1 MSVIRKTKRPE
12 SPVFNSDVLRRCTL
26 AIAAFASSCF
36 CSHANAFQLIDPPS
50 ISKDS
55 GTLVKQLLSSDWK
68 RATANQTNSKET
80 YTSMQPASTAV
91 SLAYIINRIQHNQ
104 TREAMQVASDLTVKD
119 PDNLDGW
126 LLKSWLSALIDQYDR
141 ALVDL
146 GAAKKR
152 VSDNK
157 ELSPAKKIA
166 AYRKMGKLIGFLQG
180 PVKTQVNPDVLESTI
195 LTISD
200 GLAGD
205 ELEAFNK
212 SRNLVLTRYDD
223 LVKDQGSKA
232 KTELEK
238 QKAEDE
244 HLTESLTKQN
254 ASHEQTIAQMGS
266 EKERL
271 RSEGNQRVSQLAGQL
286 SPLEGQLASIST
298 SINGIQYDLQLLYN
312 DLAIARNNSQN
323 NYQNNT
329 VYYLND
335 QVRRREFDL
344 YNLQADGNAVSS
356 QLQSLQYQISQTQR
370 SYNNQI
376 NQIDRQY
383 KKINNT
389 IKRNRIRMGKVAGG
403 PELAKGKKGA
413 MSSRLTALTSYNDLG
428 IELYRQQLLDQVK

>member
-1 MSVIRKTKRPE
+1 MTIVI
-12 SPVFNSDVLRRCTL
+12 F
-26 AIAAFASSCF
+26 AAGVVCNTADG
-36 CSHANAFQLIDPPS
+36 FQLIDPPA

-55 GTLVKQLLSSDWK
+55 GVLVKQLLNGDWK
-68 RATANQTNSKET
+68 RDTANQTNSKET
-80 YTSMQPASTAV
+80 YTSMQPASSAV

-104 TREAMQVASDLTVKD
+104 TREAMQVATALTTND

-126 LLKSWLSALIDQYDR
+126 LLKSWLSALIDKYDR

-157 ELSPAKKIA
+157 ALTPAKKIA

-180 PVKTQVNPDVLESTI
+180 PVKEKVNPDVLESTI

-205 ELEAFNK
+205 ELDAFNK
-212 SRNLVLTRYDD
+212 SRDVVLTRYND
-223 LVKDQGSKA
+223 LVKAQGSKA

-254 ASHEQTIAQMGS
+254 ISHEQTISQMGS

-271 RSEGNQRVSQLAGQL
+271 RMEGNQRVAQLTGQL

-298 SINGIQYDLQLLYN
+298 SISGIQYDLQLLYN
-312 DLAIARNNSQN
+312 DLAFARNNSRNNFQN
-323 NYQNNT
+323 NSLFF
-329 VYYLND
+329 LND
-335 QVRRREFDL
+335 QIRRREFDL
-344 YNLQADGNAVSS
+344 YNLQAEGNNISF
-356 QLQSLQYQISQTQR
+356 QLQSLQSQIAQTQR
-370 SYNNQI
+370 NYNNQI
-376 NQIDRQY
+376 NQIDRQF

-389 IKRNRIRMGKVAGG
+389 MKRNRIRIGKVAGG

-413 MSSRLTALTSYNDLG
+413 MNSRLTALTSYNDLG